1 MDPDETLGLL
11 REKCAEALAESGAK
25 RTDLV
30 DEIAELFDGLDNW
43 LTKGNFPPAAWR
55 GAETEDHRA

>member
-1 MDPDETLGLL
+1 MDVETTLGQL

-30 DEIAELFDGLDNW
+30 DEVAELFDALDNY
-43 LTKGNFPPAAWR
+43 LTKGGDLPAAWR
-55 GAETEDHRA
+55 GAEMEDHR